1 MQLKGKF
8 GRLAIA
14 ALALASVAGGLV
26 FVAPPASAQAPVSVP
41 VARFYGRVRDANGGP
56 VVNWT
61 ITASVGAQVCS
72 GTQAN
77 VGGSGTSNDGTVFID
92 IQAIPGCTTPGS
104 TVVFTASL
112 GASGT
117 VRARQTGTIPDLPGT
132 AVHLDLDFPAPATP
146 TPAAPPPPPPAPPTT
161 VRPSTSTVVAPP
173 PTTVRPATA
182 TPVRTPVV
190 QRSVQ
195 QAPKGPVSAQGPKV
209 GAGGAAG
216 AGGAGGAGGATA
228 PRLPNT
234 GTGGLLDQQSSSNS
248 LAGWALALIV
258 LAALGVSASGLMAYR
273 RSR

>member
-1 MQLKGKF
+1 LG
-8 GRLAIA
+8 IA
-14 ALALASVAGGLV
+14 ALALASVVGGLV

-41 VARFYGRVRDANGGP
+41 VARFYGKVRDANGLP
-56 VVNWT
+56 IVNWT

-77 VGGSGTSNDGTVFID
+77 VGGSGTANDGTVFID

-117 VRARQTGTIPDLPGT
+117 VRAKQTGTIPDLPGT

-146 TPAAPPPPPPAPPTT
+146 TAAAPPPPPPPTVART
-161 VRPSTSTVVAPP
+161 NTPAPP
-173 PTTVRPATA
+173 PATAVRTPTTAPA

-195 QAPKGPVSAQGPKV
+195 QAPKGPVSAQGPKY
-209 GAGGAAG
+209 G
-216 AGGAGGAGGATA
+216 AGGAGGGVAATA